1 MAKIKETSTGDA
13 ILDDES
19 IRKYA
24 LQLSKEPI
32 SQQIQALSTGP
43 YANNS
48 LAAVKLGLQLVN
60 LLQKATENSHK
71 ENAQFLQLCQTTS
84 EAIKKS
90 IADGKLT
97 PEEEIH
103 ARDQLMK
110 VLETAEKNMDKA
122 RQERSSNVQTAVVAA
137 SVAGTLGLVLMTI
150 FAKGQSKK

>member
-48 LAAVKLGLQLVN
+48 LAAVK
-60 LLQKATENSHK
+60 
-71 ENAQFLQLCQTTS
+71 
-84 EAIKKS
+84 
-90 IADGKLT
+90 
-97 PEEEIH
+97 
-103 ARDQLMK
+103 
-110 VLETAEKNMDKA
+110 
-122 RQERSSNVQTAVVAA
+122 
-137 SVAGTLGLVLMTI
+137 
-150 FAKGQSKK
+150 